1 MLPNRTR
8 QAVASVTRQL
18 QARGVRGMH
27 FTYAPG
33 AHRLSRNRQV
43 LARVRVLKAYLHGKS
58 RPAAP
63 IGDSVPA

>member
-1 MLPNRTR
+1 
-8 QAVASVTRQL
+8 
-18 QARGVRGMH
+18 MH